1 MRIGVYMDAFNVYYG
16 PARCAGAERPAGDG
30 LIYLAWPGLAL
41 DLIDPDLWP
50 GASLRGEMRYRS
62 LHTTRC
68 SPLRRGRAFLLHT
81 DLVFG

>member
-1 MRIGVYMDAFNVYYG
+1 MRVGVCVDAFNVYYG
-16 PARCAGAERPAGDG
+16 ARSLRGRRTAGWRWLD
-30 LIYLAWPGLAL
+30 LPGLAL

-62 LHTTRC
+62 LRTTRC